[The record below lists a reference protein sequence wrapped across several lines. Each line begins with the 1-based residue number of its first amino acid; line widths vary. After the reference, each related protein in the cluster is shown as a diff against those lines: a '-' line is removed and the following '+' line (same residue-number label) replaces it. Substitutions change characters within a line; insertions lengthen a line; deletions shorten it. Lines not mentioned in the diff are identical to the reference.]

1 MRVIS
6 ASLVTDFDV
15 TLVGLNLMDVDDV
28 DQDLRRL
35 AVVLVQ
41 HKEIILDIL
50 IVGQVHD
57 EKLHVSDGALNGL

>member
-1 MRVIS
+1 MSVIS